1 MSPER
6 VSVREEGEVI
16 PCRGN
21 ENRKGAGTSSG
32 ESGARNLEARVSDAE
47 QRVWESDTFIA
58 ENVYLVLN
66 SLLNWKPV
74 EKLKQKSDVVNF
86 MLFSV

>member
-1 MSPER
+1 MKTEKAREPAVESL
-6 VSVREEGEVI
+6 VRGI
-16 PCRGN
+16 WR
-21 ENRKGAGTSSG
+21 
-32 ESGARNLEARVSDAE
+32 LRVSDAE
-47 QRVWESDTFIA
+47 QRVWQSDTFIA